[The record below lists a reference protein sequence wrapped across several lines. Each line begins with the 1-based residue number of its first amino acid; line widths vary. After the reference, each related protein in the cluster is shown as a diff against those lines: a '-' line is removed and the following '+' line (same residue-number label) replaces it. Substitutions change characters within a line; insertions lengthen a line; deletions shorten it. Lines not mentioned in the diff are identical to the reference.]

1 MEQEKCV
8 TQVSKGD
15 SLYRQYSCG
24 KKAKVQDPSGWHCGI
39 HSDATVAK
47 RRQKTDDR
55 WARERAAGDYKRER
69 EQIKQQALE
78 EILETVMD
86 PTLSLTE
93 DMRHNAAVLRKGYGK
108 FAGEG

>member
-8 TQVSKGD
+8 ADVRGESF
-15 SLYRQYSCG
+15 YRSYPCG

-47 RRQKTDDR
+47 RRQKQDDR
-55 WARERAAGDYKRER
+55 WAKERAVGNLRRER
-69 EQIKQQALE
+69 EQTKRQALE
-78 EILETVMD
+78 KILETVMD

-108 FAGEG
+108 FAGED